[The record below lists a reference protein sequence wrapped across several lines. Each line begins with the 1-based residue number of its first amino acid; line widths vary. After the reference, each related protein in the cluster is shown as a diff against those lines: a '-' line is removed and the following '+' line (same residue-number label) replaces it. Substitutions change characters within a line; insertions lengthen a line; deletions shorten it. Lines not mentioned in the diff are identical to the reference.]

1 MTQANAMHSS
11 NHDDGHGDEPHVLP
25 MRVYL
30 GVWAALVFL
39 TIVTV
44 AVSRFDFGS
53 ANTFVALV
61 VATIKGALVVLYF
74 MHLRYD
80 NKLYLIILLA
90 SLLFVSIFFTPTLID
105 LHTRDALDPI
115 KGRTMFKLSNTKAQ
129 TPAAPASAPAA
140 PAAH

>member
-1 MTQANAMHSS
+1 MSAHAHSK
-11 NHDDGHGDEPHVLP
+11 DEPHVLP
-25 MRVYL
+25 VSLYL
-30 GVWAALVFL
+30 AVWGGLVVL
-39 TIVTV
+39 TAITV
-44 AVSRFDFGS
+44 VVAHYDFGQW
-53 ANTFVALV
+53 NTVVAMV
-61 VATIKGALVVLYF
+61 VATIKASLVALYF

-115 KGRTMFKLSNTKAQ
+115 KGRTMYKLSTSKAKSQ
-129 TPAAPASAPAA
+129 DAAPA